1 MASYTTNLDLKKPAQ
16 SDKIRIADI
25 NGNMDDIDAAFG
37 AIGDTSVATQV
48 SDIRAGMAIVSVSNT
63 HDAIASGEYVYVTG
77 HDTLD
82 DGLYVATAAIAANG
96 TLSSSNLTA
105 VSKGGLNAL
114 NDQIAS
120 LKTFAQIYNDDIIAG
135 NSKTYTLTTATQV
148 AMIFI
153 NNGNGAVAVW
163 AISFR
168 SASEIGKERL
178 STAEASSTVTTS
190 GMTFTVACTYSAK
203 VKVVVF

>member
-25 NGNMDDIDAAFG
+25 NGNMDEIDAAFG
-37 AIGDTSVATQV
+37 AVGEKSVAAQMG
-48 SDIRAGMAIVSVSNT
+48 DIRAGMAIVAVNNV
-63 HDAIASGEYVYVTG
+63 HDAIASGEYVYVTK

-82 DGLYVATAAIAANG
+82 DGLYVATSAIAANG

-114 NDQIAS
+114 NSNIAN
-120 LKTFAQIYNDDIIAG
+120 LKTFAQIYNDEITAG
-135 NSKTYTLTTATQV
+135 TSKTYTLTASTQV
-148 AMIFI
+148 AMVFI
-153 NNGNGAVAVW
+153 NNGNGSVAVW

-168 SASEIGKERL
+168 SPGEIGKERL
-178 STAEASSTVTTS
+178 STAEASSTITTS

-203 VKVVVF
+203 VKVIVF